1 MVQQH
6 RKGREP
12 DSHLKSVFL
21 KKTSFFG
28 SEAVKFHIPKGLIPT
43 RKRKWRGQT
52 PTTPSQ
58 NSSSTPCSQNL
69 RKIYSGRFWLIE
81 LTPNFL
87 LLSMASFPMNS
98 PESGLYPPAVDQWLD
113 MAEESWISWQCNGT
127 GWKSHGNNVD
137 FHLYLIIKLGQGS
150 QISRNNQKLGKRE
163 GGKKEGRK
171 KNGEEKKKQGF
182 PLNS

>member
-28 SEAVKFHIPKGLIPT
+28 SETVKFHIPKGLIPT
-43 RKRKWRGQT
+43 RKRKWTGQT

-87 LLSMASFPMNS
+87 LLSMASFPTNS
-98 PESGLYPPAVDQWLD
+98 LESGLYPPTVDQWLD

-137 FHLYLIIKLGQGS
+137 LHLYLIIKLGQGS
-150 QISRNNQKLGKRE
+150 QISRNNQKLRKRE

-171 KNGEEKKKQGF
+171 KKEEEKKKQGF